1 MQVTCIGGACVD
13 RSYRVHGNAVA
24 GSSNPATRAL
34 PLFGGVA
41 RNVSENLAR
50 LRIESALFS
59 AVGNDALG
67 AALLDELRTAGVD
80 VDLVKIIEGSSDEYA
95 AILERGE
102 LVLGAA
108 DMRAIE
114 SLSVDDLDRRWET
127 LAASAWLFVD
137 CNLSAAILQACLAR
151 RSIGRYKLAID
162 AVSEPKAQRLPARLD
177 PVDVLFINEG
187 EACAYLGTAGSAPP
201 EELASALLAR
211 GARSVVLTGG
221 DRGLICG
228 GGTSLIH
235 VPATPVARVCATGAG
250 DALVAGTLWRLIAGD
265 SLHDAVRTGAEL
277 AALTLQTD
285 RSVRADLSPGL
296 LDRQIAARPL

>member
-24 GSSNPATRAL
+24 GSSNPATRGL

-50 LRIESALFS
+50 LRIDTALFS

-67 AALLDELRTAGVD
+67 QALLDELRAAGVD
-80 VDLVKIIEGSSDEYA
+80 VDLVKVIEGSSDEYA

-151 RSIGRYKLAID
+151 RSIGRYRLAID
-162 AVSEPKAQRLPARLD
+162 GGERTQSAAPAR
-177 PVDVLFINEG
+177 
-187 EACAYLGTAGSAPP
+187 AAGSGRR
-201 EELASALLAR
+201 ALYK
-211 GARSVVLTGG
+211 
-221 DRGLICG
+221 
-228 GGTSLIH
+228 
-235 VPATPVARVCATGAG
+235 
-250 DALVAGTLWRLIAGD
+250 
-265 SLHDAVRTGAEL
+265 
-277 AALTLQTD
+277 
-285 RSVRADLSPGL
+285 
-296 LDRQIAARPL
+296 